1 MMKAYSVFF
10 ANYTIGEDAYGQVPQ
25 VCLPFGKRIFL
36 IGGRRAMDAAEG
48 LLGKALEGSGLVVL
62 ESVEFGADCTYRT
75 IDRWAQRAKELGADM
90 IFGMGGGKAL
100 DTAKGAAERAGLPV
114 FTFPTIAATC
124 AATTALSVV
133 YREDGNFDS
142 FYFYDKPARHCFINT
157 RVIADAPCEYL
168 RAGMGDTMGKFF
180 ECHFAA
186 RGDHLDHSSA
196 LGREI
201 SNLCYGPL
209 LEHGVQALVD
219 CRRHEPSFALQQA
232 VLANIV
238 STGMVSLMVLDD
250 YNCAIAHSVYY
261 GLVLLPGFEEK
272 YLHGDVVA
280 YGVLVQLAVD
290 KDWDRMREVKGFMKE
305 LGIPSTLRE
314 MEVPLDREYLRDV
327 LRETVTGPDM
337 EHIPYAVT

>member
-157 RVIADAPCEYL
+157 RIIADAPCEYL
-168 RAGMGDTMGKFF
+168 RAGMGDTMGKF
-180 ECHFAA
+180 C
-186 RGDHLDHSSA
+186 
-196 LGREI
+196 
-201 SNLCYGPL
+201 
-209 LEHGVQALVD
+209 
-219 CRRHEPSFALQQA
+219 
-232 VLANIV
+232 
-238 STGMVSLMVLDD
+238 
-250 YNCAIAHSVYY
+250 
-261 GLVLLPGFEEK
+261 
-272 YLHGDVVA
+272 
-280 YGVLVQLAVD
+280 
-290 KDWDRMREVKGFMKE
+290 
-305 LGIPSTLRE
+305 
-314 MEVPLDREYLRDV
+314 
-327 LRETVTGPDM
+327 
-337 EHIPYAVT
+337 